1 MTIAEAQTAIAET
14 FSCSNPSIAA
24 VAGATAYFTGIDMLF
39 PAAQPVHWML
49 AGAAVGPLFCGDG
62 YTPDRKMA
70 MNAFSGLM
78 GGATAVFFFPA
89 LRSLPVLGAVVP

>member
-1 MTIAEAQTAIAET
+1 
-14 FSCSNPSIAA
+14 
-24 VAGATAYFTGIDMLF
+24 
-39 PAAQPVHWML
+39 ML